1 MCKDSQIAD
10 ANAARYVEVVRARAP
25 RGFSDAIRQAAE
37 TRQMSQSEFIRA
49 ALSEKL
55 RDVTP
60 IPRGKSINEAY

>member
-1 MCKDSQIAD
+1 MHKEAQIAD
-10 ANAARYVEVVRARAP
+10 ATARYVEVVRARAP

-55 RDVTP
+55 QGVTHQD
-60 IPRGKSINEAY
+60 REANR